1 MEKTN
6 LLTLVV
12 TLTVGIILAGSLLMP
27 VLADATTTK
36 RTFTNDGAFYVEVD
50 PSDTYTIKY
59 DKATESGIVY
69 INDDVLDVDFSTG
82 YTIFAIDNAILRL
95 QSNDY
100 TLQYKGDGNYI
111 TGLIKVD
118 LTISNGAVTGKY
130 QIGANPGVDVTWP
143 TTTYTTAFVASPTP
157 QEYVMT
163 EYNSDTKINNDD
175 NIIAFGQTYLSTSE
189 DPKWAL
195 INITGNIK
203 DGVTVDVLDSTTG
216 DALTGAT
223 VADLSVNATK
233 ADGYK
238 TLYDLTSITFNVTY
252 DGATTAVTYSA
263 YVVPA
268 TVTAELSQHLDA
280 GEIALLNA
288 LPVIVIIGLV
298 LAGVGAIFMR
308 NRD

>member
-1 MEKTN
+1 MEKNN
-6 LLTLVV
+6 LLTLVI
-12 TLTVGIILAGSLLMP
+12 TLTVGIILTGSLLAS
-27 VLADATTTK
+27 VIADATTTE

-59 DKATESGIVY
+59 DKVTENGIVY

-95 QSNDY
+95 QSSDS
-100 TLQYKGDGNYI
+100 TLQYKGDGHYF
-111 TGLIKVD
+111 TGIIKLD

-130 QIGANPGVDVTWP
+130 QTGINPGVDVTWP

-157 QEYVMT
+157 QEFVMT
-163 EYNSDTKINNDD
+163 EYNSDAKINNDD
-175 NIIAFGQTYLSTSE
+175 KIIAFGQTYLSTSG

-216 DALTGAT
+216 EALTGAT
-223 VADLSVNATK
+223 VENLSINATK
-233 ADGYK
+233 VDGYK
-238 TLYDLTSITFNVTY
+238 TLYDLTSITFDVTY

-268 TVTAELSQHLDA
+268 TVTSELSTHLNPA
-280 GEIALLNA
+280 EIALMNA
-288 LPVIVIIGLV
+288 LPILIIVGLV
-298 LAGVGAIFMR
+298 ALAAEALVIK